1 MRDSGERD
9 QARHY
14 FFVVTRSRPD
24 ILARAR
30 ECLGGN
36 PRIDVIADRRVGER
50 RVESAPCTVERRVGG
65 RRRAGEPA
73 LDDRIHPTLF
83 VPKHVP
89 TYAELQQQ
97 VADLTRHVHDVSAEK
112 DRLEQ
117 EIANLTACLQALTAA
132 VEDLR

>member
-9 QARHY
+9 QVRHY

-30 ECLGGN
+30 ESLAGN
-36 PRIDVIADRRVGER
+36 PRIEVIADRRVGER
-50 RVESAPCTVERRVGG
+50 RVESAPCAVERRVSG

-97 VADLTRHVHDVSAEK
+97 VADLTRET
-112 DRLEQ
+112 
-117 EIANLTACLQALTAA
+117 ANLTACLRALTAA